1 LENAS
6 STLLY
11 KAAWNDHYIQTSS
24 YIYTNMALSIKDPE
38 ADRLA
43 REVAKATGET
53 LTMAVI
59 QALRERLARVRRP
72 RGPRLSEELLKI
84 GRRCARL
91 PVQDPRSA
99 DELVGYDEHGL
110 PR

>member
-1 LENAS
+1 
-6 STLLY
+6 
-11 KAAWNDHYIQTSS
+11 
-24 YIYTNMALSIKDPE
+24 MALSIKDPE

-53 LTMAVI
+53 LTTAVV
-59 QALRERLARVRRP
+59 QSLRERLARVRRV

-84 GRRCARL
+84 ARHCAQL
-91 PVQDPRSA
+91 PVQDRRSP
-99 DELVGYDEHGL
+99 EEIIGYDEHGL